1 MTGGVGGAFAKQG
14 ATKAIST
21 ASNKTKGKIGEAVV
35 RGRLALKGHL
45 IPTTQTRVSRI
56 TGLEH
61 VAGRG
66 ANSIADFAV
75 RGRNGVAK
83 VIDAKFTTTGKVSNT
98 GAQRH
103 LKSQI
108 RDNFSN
114 SVVHASDV
122 AKAAGN
128 AGAAVGGAIGGGG
141 CAGSRIG
148 NNGSGSIC

>member
-1 MTGGVGGAFAKQG
+1 M
-14 ATKAIST
+14 
-21 ASNKTKGKIGEAVV
+21 N
-35 RGRLALKGHL
+35 
-45 IPTTQTRVSRI
+45 PTTQTKISKI
-56 TGLEH
+56 SGLEN
-61 VAGRG
+61 VTGRG

-75 RGRNGVAK
+75 KGKNGVTK

-98 GAQRH
+98 PAQRH

-108 RDNFSN
+108 GDNFSN

-128 AGAAVGGAIGGGG
+128 AGAAVGGAIGGGS